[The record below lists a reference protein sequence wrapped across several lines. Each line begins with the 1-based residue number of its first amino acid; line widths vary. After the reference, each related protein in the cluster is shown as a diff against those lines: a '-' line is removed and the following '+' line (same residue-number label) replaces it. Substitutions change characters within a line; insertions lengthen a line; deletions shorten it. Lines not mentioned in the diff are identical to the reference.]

1 MKSSKE
7 RRELAALRI
16 AAIDDLLAMTDEELR
31 LEALADGVDL
41 EAAASEV
48 GAGMQKAAAAAL
60 RHRLALAKG
69 RVQSKAS
76 PEMALTMG
84 LPIERIKQIVQS
96 VFQSDAS
103 LGLAFREGK
112 KQTDEDWRSLYDDL
126 VAMGAIKS
134 NLNEH

>member
-41 EAAASEV
+41 EAVASEV
-48 GAGMQKAAAAAL
+48 GVGMQKAAAAAL

-134 NLNEH
+134 DLNEH

>member
-7 RRELAALRI
+7 RRELATLRA
-16 AAIDDLLAMTDEELR
+16 AAIDDLLAVTDEELR
-31 LEALADGVDL
+31 HEALADGVDL
-41 EAAASEV
+41 DAVAAEV
-48 GAGMQKAAAAAL
+48 GAGMQEAAAAAL

-69 RVQSKAS
+69 RMQSKPS
-76 PEMALTMG
+76 PQRAVPMG
-84 LPIERIKQIVQS
+84 LPIERIKQLVQS

-112 KQTDEDWRSLYDDL
+112 KQTDEDWRSLYEDL

-134 NLNEH
+134 DVDGH